1 MHLAAHFSPELELQ
15 YTLFFRLC
23 CRRTAGSWPVDPV
36 DVDVDDAGG
45 GRMCVVGDAVRAQE
59 RGGQHGELA
68 LGEALILLRLQAL
81 SVSWAH
87 RDESAHGV
95 GVVAEGGL
103 WVVHK
108 GVHAEIEHTWAG
120 RKEERFLQALGLGLE
135 DRISMATDGCVHASI
150 NAVKSKKLVDTKL
163 FCVQYTGSAIL

>member
-59 RGGQHGELA
+59 RGGQHGGLA

-95 GVVAEGGL
+95 VWSPRGACGL
-103 WVVHK
+103 FIRASMPK
-108 GVHAEIEHTWAG
+108 SNILGLAG
-120 RKEERFLQALGLGLE
+120 RKNAFSRRSASAS
-135 DRISMATDGCVHASI
+135 RI
-150 NAVKSKKLVDTKL
+150 
-163 FCVQYTGSAIL
+163 GSAWPPMAASMRQSMLSSLKNWWIQNSFVSNTQDL